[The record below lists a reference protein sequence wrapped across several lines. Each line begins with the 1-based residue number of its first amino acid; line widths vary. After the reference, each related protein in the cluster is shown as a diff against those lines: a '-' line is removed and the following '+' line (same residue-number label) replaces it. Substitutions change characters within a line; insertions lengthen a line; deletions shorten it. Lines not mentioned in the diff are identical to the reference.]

1 MKIISFQNQLS
12 NLTPHKKAR
21 LEISEL
27 VISNPELF
35 PELLK
40 YCFQTEKEI
49 SYKAVWILE
58 LVSEKKLSL
67 LIPYYEL
74 FFKNI
79 PKVTKDQALRP
90 LSKIC
95 LFLTES
101 HYKKRNIVLE
111 SKYKETII
119 EYCFDWLISNQK
131 VATEAYAMRSLYYLG
146 TEFEWIHPELKII
159 IEQNTPLKT
168 SAYGARGRM
177 TIEKIRKFQNKKKQ
191 PFSEAS

>member
-1 MKIISFQNQLS
+1 MKIICFHNQLS
-12 NLTPHKKAR
+12 NLTAHKKAR

-40 YCFQTEKEI
+40 YCFQTEKKI
-49 SYKAVWILE
+49 SYKAAWILE
-58 LVSEKKLSL
+58 LVCEKKLSL
-67 LIPYYEL
+67 LIPYYGI

-79 PKVTKDQALRP
+79 PKTTKDQALRP

-95 LFLTES
+95 LFLTDR
-101 HYKKRNIVLE
+101 HYKKRNILLE

-119 EYCFDWLISNQK
+119 ECCFDWLITNQK
-131 VATEAYAMRSLYYLG
+131 VATEAYAMRSLYFLG
-146 TEFEWIHPELKII
+146 IEFDWIHPELKII

-191 PFSEAS
+191 SFIKTS